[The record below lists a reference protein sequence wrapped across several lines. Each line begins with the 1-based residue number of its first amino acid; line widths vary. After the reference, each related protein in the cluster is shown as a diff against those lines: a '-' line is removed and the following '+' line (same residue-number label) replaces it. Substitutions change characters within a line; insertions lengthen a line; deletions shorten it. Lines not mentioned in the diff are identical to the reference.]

1 MRKLSLEKA
10 HAKLPII
17 NQNEIKKNVYFNLL
31 IEVKTRREESR
42 IGSLMLLGGIVCI
55 ISNMDVDGAIDHD
68 SVVKPTHIARDGL
81 GGRLSLFPSVS
92 IVV

>member
-1 MRKLSLEKA
+1 MLSHKFINIRK
-10 HAKLPII
+10 
-17 NQNEIKKNVYFNLL
+17 IKK
-31 IEVKTRREESR
+31 SG
-42 IGSLMLLGGIVCI
+42 IGSLMLLGAVVCI

-68 SVVKPTHIARDGL
+68 RVVKPTHIARDGL